1 MAAHHVHAM
10 DGEPSRKAQH
20 ASERPAERSG
30 LSFITAE
37 RIEAA
42 KLLAAGGVAGA
53 VSKSAT
59 APLARLTILYQV
71 DEWAGAANICCVL
84 HQLKQLPCGCSMSQ
98 PQLSRH
104 ASVLLQLL
112 PLQVRGLHLD
122 HRPQQQSLR
131 AAVRQI
137 VQQEGVRALWK
148 GNGVS
153 WLSACK
159 SAASLGGHPGT
170 LRCDLHLASRHR
182 LYDQL
187 RTSQHVPIH
196 LSGGDGV
203 CEAACQ
209 CACHDQAKLHVV
221 TVWRAQTAL
230 ALMYLLLFC
239 GICQMQEQPQAKT
252 ILPLACPSGHHRAP
266 PALQRCELLGV

>member
-10 DGEPSRKAQH
+10 EGEPSRKAQH
-20 ASERPAERSG
+20 ASQRPADRSG

-71 DEWAGAANICCVL
+71 DEHWLVRQTCVVRCTSTSSLHVAAAYTPL
-84 HQLKQLPCGCSMSQ
+84 RLL
-98 PQLSRH
+98 RH
-104 ASVLLQLL
+104 ASALLQLL

-153 WLSACK
+153 CLGSCN
-159 SAASLGGHPGT
+159 SAASLECHPGT
-170 LRCDLHLASRHR
+170 LR
-182 LYDQL
+182 
-187 RTSQHVPIH
+187 
-196 LSGGDGV
+196 
-203 CEAACQ
+203 
-209 CACHDQAKLHVV
+209 
-221 TVWRAQTAL
+221 
-230 ALMYLLLFC
+230 
-239 GICQMQEQPQAKT
+239 
-252 ILPLACPSGHHRAP
+252 
-266 PALQRCELLGV
+266 

>member
-1 MAAHHVHAM
+1 M
-10 DGEPSRKAQH
+10 DGESSTKAQD
-20 ASERPAERSG
+20 ASQRQAERSG

-71 DEWAGAANICCVL
+71 DELAVAASLVRCTSTSSL
-84 HQLKQLPCGCSMSQ
+84 HVAAAYHSHGS
-98 PQLSRH
+98 
-104 ASVLLQLL
+104 SVLLQLR

-153 WLSACK
+153 CFD
-159 SAASLGGHPGT
+159 AATQLPAWKAILAPCIETLPGK
-170 LRCDLHLASRHR
+170 
-182 LYDQL
+182 
-187 RTSQHVPIH
+187 
-196 LSGGDGV
+196 
-203 CEAACQ
+203 
-209 CACHDQAKLHVV
+209 QAQNV
-221 TVWRAQTAL
+221 
-230 ALMYLLLFC
+230 
-239 GICQMQEQPQAKT
+239 
-252 ILPLACPSGHHRAP
+252 
-266 PALQRCELLGV
+266 

>member
-10 DGEPSRKAQH
+10 DGEPSGKARH
-20 ASERPAERSG
+20 ASQRPAERTG

-71 DEWAGAANICCVL
+71 DQLASPANICCAL
-84 HQLKQLPCGCSMSQ
+84 HQHKQLAWVCSIRQ
-98 PQLSRH
+98 PWRLRH
-104 ASVLLQLL
+104 ASALLQLL

-153 WLSACK
+153 SAF
-159 SAASLGGHPGT
+159 AAAT
-170 LRCDLHLASRHR
+170 
-182 LYDQL
+182 QL
-187 RTSQHVPIH
+187 PA
-196 LSGGDGV
+196 GK
-203 CEAACQ
+203 A
-209 CACHDQAKLHVV
+209 
-221 TVWRAQTAL
+221 AL
-230 ALMYLLLFC
+230 APCVLVTFAW
-239 GICQMQEQPQAKT
+239 QASPDGMT
-252 ILPLACPSGHHRAP
+252 SCEPASMCPFIIHQWWRWC
-266 PALQRCELLGV
+266 L